1 MPAEVI
7 YFNAAAQGASSA
19 PRLSRGFFSEGAPA
33 PCTELPKREAQ
44 KLSPPGRAALIRHGA
59 AQRRTVPPSP
69 RGRLSAPAPCT
80 KLPKCEAQKLS
91 PPGRAALIRH
101 GAAQRRTVPPS
112 PKGKAK
118 RSRAVHKIST
128 VNTGKPRL
136 APSVLQYVF
145 LHKNNRLILA

>member
-33 PCTELPKREAQ
+33 PCTELPKR
-44 KLSPPGRAALIRHGA
+44 
-59 AQRRTVPPSP
+59 
-69 RGRLSAPAPCT
+69 
-80 KLPKCEAQKLS
+80 EAQKLS